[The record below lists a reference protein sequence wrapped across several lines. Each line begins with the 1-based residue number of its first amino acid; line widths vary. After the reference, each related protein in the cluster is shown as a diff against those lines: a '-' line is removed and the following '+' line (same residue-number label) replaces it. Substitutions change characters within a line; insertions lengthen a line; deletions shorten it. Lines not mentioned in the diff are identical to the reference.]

1 MNQPVDMHISTMVLF
16 LHLFDMRPFLFESVT
31 HSMEFPL
38 WQNEVYDIQ
47 INFIESSERL
57 KFVK

>member
-1 MNQPVDMHISTMVLF
+1 M
-16 LHLFDMRPFLFESVT
+16 LHG
-31 HSMEFPL
+31 MEFPL

-47 INFIESSERL
+47 IDFIKSTEIL